1 MTDVPTGIALTNAD
15 TRDSTVLVGV
25 TTSLKIEIVNN
36 SGAGIPLTTGAG
48 APAFGV
54 YLPSPK
60 FFTPGQLQA
69 IKVTADGWTGSPLAS
84 DLAIN
89 ITCSRA
95 GTWAAGATL
104 TFTLT
109 GVISSGPP
117 GTDSATVIP
126 SGFDGDVAIT
136 LEAPLAVASA
146 PEPGNLKLPDVLQV
160 TLDSQGSVLRSA
172 STDPLANTLY
182 LTLKN
187 TGATPLATGNPR
199 AGNPQA
205 FVSFVYGNT
214 SGALAPDSYDPAKG
228 PQTGSAWNITAGIAS
243 AQSPWTAANPR
254 PGGEDPHPQWVLTP
268 SPNNLQILGPAGGDQ
283 ANVTFA
289 FSNLVSITPTG
300 HTQMLV
306 LCTGFAKDA
315 QTMYDD
321 HLFVLDIVKVDAP
334 ATRGLLSFFGPEPL
348 IPVTDPNAQVTIPLR
363 WTIFDVASVQL
374 LTSSPAVAPVRK
386 TYAIPPKPID
396 YDNTSLT
403 LSAPQTS
410 EAIFVT
416 LQAFDAGGGYLN
428 SQQFT
433 AYMEVSYV
441 IDGTG
446 NVYPIALFGS
456 TFWML
461 ENYRYPAAGQL
472 RLRRRSRQRGHLRTA
487 LQRAGAAP
495 RGMVAAHRRGLDRAV
510 QRLRR
515 CQRGLHRADR
525 RGQDR
530 LRGPARWPAGRLRRL
545 QLDVPVRLLL
555 GVARQRVRTVQWR
568 QRPGQR
574 RHADLR
580 PADRAVR
587 ALHPPCLNPSCPGH
601 GPPDG
606 G

>member
-410 EAIFVT
+410 EALFVT

-461 ENYRYPAAGQL
+461 ENYRYPAQGSYDYGDDPGNEATFGRLYNARVQPPAGWSLPTAADWTALFSGYGDASAAYTALIAGGRTGFAAQL
-472 RLRRRSRQRGHLRTA
+472 GGQRDGSGDYNWMYQYGYYWASPGSVCAQFSGDSGRASVGTPISDPRTA
-487 LQRAGAAP
+487 LS
-495 RGMVAAHRRGLDRAV
+495 
-510 QRLRR
+510 
-515 CQRGLHRADR
+515 
-525 RGQDR
+525 
-530 LRGPARWPAGRLRRL
+530 
-545 QLDVPVRLLL
+545 VRFI
-555 GVARQRVRTVQWR
+555 
-568 QRPGQR
+568 
-574 RHADLR
+574 RHA
-580 PADRAVR
+580 
-587 ALHPPCLNPSCPGH
+587 
-601 GPPDG
+601 
-606 G
+606 